1 MKIRLI
7 LNTLECIHFAS
18 YSFLLCLT
26 IFYLL
31 TEAFNPFI
39 FNMPTDIFWFKS
51 TLLLRAICFSY
62 SVFIFLFFFCLFFF
76 FFWIACFPPF
86 CVFLNQF
93 GNCILYFH
101 PFSGYPRNYS
111 THKSLTWVL
120 QKVEPPA
127 KVKVLLLYLRGVAQE
142 CKDKEKK
149 EK

>member
-1 MKIRLI
+1 MATLVYSLTLFKAEGLWILMFEHENILECLYNICNMPIKSIKLIMKIRLI

-86 CVFLNQF
+86 CVFLN
-93 GNCILYFH
+93 
-101 PFSGYPRNYS
+101 
-111 THKSLTWVL
+111 
-120 QKVEPPA
+120 
-127 KVKVLLLYLRGVAQE
+127 
-142 CKDKEKK
+142 
-149 EK
+149 